1 MAAIPF
7 PHISYTRFS
16 LGLDPEGD
24 VALRTLSGRVTTL
37 NRSPGVWRG
46 TFSLPLTGDAA
57 VADDVE
63 VWLSAMADGRNTSEI
78 PLERKTL
85 ADDPNATIASGPAL
99 VAGRLRYTL
108 SGAVSGLATGL
119 YLRVRERLFLV
130 ESVTGVNIVLVPQVQ
145 GIAAGTAVRRA
156 ATLRVVRDPQ
166 TSFSPSPASPD
177 FFGPWTFAFI
187 EALL

>member
-7 PHISYTRFS
+7 PQISYTRFS

-46 TFSLPLTGDAA
+46 TFSLPPTGDAA

-63 VWLSAMADGRNTSEI
+63 AWLAAMADGRNTSEI
-78 PLERKTL
+78 PFERETL
-85 ADDPNATIASGPAL
+85 AADPNVTIASGPAL

-108 SGAVSGLATGL
+108 SGALTAGATGL
-119 YLRVRERLFLV
+119 YLRVERLFLV

-156 ATLRVVRDPQ
+156 STLRVVRDPQ

-177 FFGPWTFAFI
+177 FFGPWTFAWI